1 LNISAAKPKAGVER
15 DDIRASG
22 PNFGFEIGPSKPPAP
37 RFKMWMPR
45 AIEAGGGR
53 AGILIDGHR
62 FMPRFEGDRAYVDV
76 PRAAA
81 VELLAHDLWRT
92 DNTTVARELMGDDAT

>member
-22 PNFGFEIGPSKPPAP
+22 PNFGFEIGPS
-37 RFKMWMPR
+37 MPR